1 MAYEKYGSDVI
12 IDMMRAYKIPYTSL
26 NPGATFR
33 GLHDSLVNYGKN
45 EMPMIT
51 CCHEEVAV
59 QIAHG
64 YAKAS
69 GKPMVAIVHDVVGL
83 LHCCLAIFYAYLDR
97 VPVMIM
103 GATGPMDTT
112 RRRPQIDWIH
122 TANVQGNAIRDYVKW
137 DDQPYNAAS
146 IPESFARAHRVMM
159 TEPKGPVYLCWD
171 AAIQE
176 DKLTR
181 EIPLPNV
188 SRLQPSDPIQGNL
201 KALGKAAEMLV
212 GAINPLILTD
222 YSGRNPESFYNLI
235 KLAELLSIPVMD
247 FNRRLNFPTNHPLN
261 LTGSDMIEKADLIL
275 SLDVRDL
282 YGPLVRLDRT
292 TRQTTYIT
300 TKGCK
305 LVDIGLG
312 DLNISKWSQDYMQ
325 LQEVDL
331 HVVADTLVAIPQLTS
346 YCEEILGKNGK
357 KREEIRKRFGR
368 HKLAHEQLRAKWQEE
383 VKRQWK
389 GEPMS
394 LPRLAHEI
402 WQVIKDEDWV
412 LTANTLEDWSRRL
425 WNFDK
430 PHRHPGKA
438 LGTSTQIGIS
448 TGVAL
453 AHRGT
458 GRLVVDIQPD
468 GDLMFD
474 PGTLW
479 IGVHD
484 KIPMLVVMYNNRAY
498 YNDWEHQI
506 RMAKQ
511 RGTDERLAYV
521 GMEINNPSPDFAS
534 MARSFGCFGEG
545 PILNGDDVGPA
556 LRRAIE
562 FIKKEGKPALVDTV
576 TQFR

>member
-12 IDMMRAYKIPYTSL
+12 VDMMCAYKIPYVSL

-33 GLHDSLVNYGKN
+33 GLHDSLINYGKN
-45 EMPMIT
+45 KMPMIE

-83 LHCCLAIFYAYLDR
+83 LHSPMAIFYAYLDR
-97 VPVMIM
+97 VPVMVM

-122 TANVQGNAIRDYVKW
+122 TANIQGNVVRDYVKW

-146 IPESFARAHRVMM
+146 VPESFARAYRVMM
-159 TEPKGPVYLCWD
+159 SEPKGPVYLCWD

-176 DKLTR
+176 DKLTQ

-188 SRLQPSDPIQGNL
+188 SRLQPPAPIQGDL
-201 KALGKAAEMLV
+201 KALEKAAEMLV
-212 GAINPLILTD
+212 GAKDPLILTD
-222 YSGRNPESFYNLI
+222 YTGRNPESFHHLI
-235 KLAELLSIPVMD
+235 KLAELLSVPVMD

-282 YGPLVRLDRT
+282 YGALVRLDRT
-292 TRQTTYIT
+292 TRRTTYVT
-300 TKGCK
+300 RKDCK
-305 LVDIGLG
+305 IIDIGLG

-331 HVVADTLVAIPQLTS
+331 HIVADTLVAIPQMTAC
-346 YCEEILGKNGK
+346 CEEILGKDGK
-357 KREEIRKRFGR
+357 KREEIRKRFGE
-368 HKLAHEQLRAKWQEE
+368 HKRTHETLRARWQEK
-383 VKRQWK
+383 VKKHWK

-394 LPRLAHEI
+394 LPRLAHEV
-402 WQVIKDEDWV
+402 WQVIKNEDWV
-412 LTANTLEDWSRRL
+412 LTANTLEDSARGL
-425 WNFDK
+425 WDFDK
-430 PHRHPGKA
+430 PYRHPGKA

-479 IGVHD
+479 TGAHD
-484 KIPMLVVMYNNRAY
+484 KIPMLIVMYNNRAY

-506 RMAKQ
+506 RIAKQ
-511 RGTDERLAYV
+511 RGTDEKLAYI
-521 GMEINNPSPDFAS
+521 GMEIDSPPPDFATIAKG
-534 MARSFGCFGEG
+534 MGCYGEG
-545 PILNGDDVGPA
+545 PILNGDEVGPA
-556 LRRAIE
+556 LKRAVE